1 LKTLLTASKLNIVVQ
16 RLAHQLVENN
26 PNPQNLALIALQ
38 PRGVFFANRI
48 YKCLSDTLKIQDINY
63 GKLDITLYRDDIGAE
78 EIRMPKETEIHFSV
92 EGKDVVLIDDVLY
105 TGRTIRSA
113 MDALL
118 VFGRPKSIQLM
129 VLIDR
134 RFSRELPIQADFV
147 GQSVDTIL
155 SQKVKVHWLETDK
168 KDEVILI
175 DQ

>member
-1 LKTLLTASKLNIVVQ
+1 LKTLISAAKLNIVVL

-26 PNPQNLALIALQ
+26 PSCDNIALIALQ

-48 YKCLSDTLKIQDINY
+48 HRCLSASLHKANILY
-63 GKLDITLYRDDIGAE
+63 GKLDITLYRDDIAAE
-78 EIRMPKETEIHFSV
+78 EIRLPKETEISFSV

-118 VFGRPKSIQLM
+118 DFGRPRSIQLM

-134 RFSRELPIQADFV
+134 RFNRELPIQADYV

-168 KDEVILI
+168 VDEVILI